1 MTRNVVMRKIT
12 NRRSDYQIINLRASL
27 DDGLRATR
35 AWGTADRPSALT
47 WIVGAWGDPFVL
59 FGLSHATG
67 AHIQCVH
74 ILLAMNPLCI
84 YNVYT

>member
-1 MTRNVVMRKIT
+1 MTRNVAMRKIT

-47 WIVGAWGDPFVL
+47 WVVGTWEF
-59 FGLSHATG
+59 LS
-67 AHIQCVH
+67 
-74 ILLAMNPLCI
+74 N
-84 YNVYT
+84 